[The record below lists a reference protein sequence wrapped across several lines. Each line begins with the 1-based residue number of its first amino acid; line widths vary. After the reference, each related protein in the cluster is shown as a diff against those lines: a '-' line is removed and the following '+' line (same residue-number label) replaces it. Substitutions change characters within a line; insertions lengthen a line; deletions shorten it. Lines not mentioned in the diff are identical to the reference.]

1 VVLRVVLLR
10 SALFKTVLPQRQRR
24 NNVTLLLRRFRNL
37 GLLSGDLR
45 CAKHRLICI
54 IPIRFG
60 RRTRGTVRTGRSLMV
75 TNLIMCEQENVPA
88 R

>member
-1 VVLRVVLLR
+1 MVLRVVLLR
-10 SALFKTVLPQRQRR
+10 SALFKTVLPQRR

-60 RRTRGTVRTGRSLMV
+60 RRTRGTARTGRSLMV